1 MQKNKLKYKIG
12 AISSELRK
20 GYKKCQS
27 GKILENTLI
36 NVDLFEKN
44 ALIELGKKSAS

>member
-1 MQKNKLKYKIG
+1 MQKNKLKNQIR

-27 GKILENTLI
+27 GVILENTLKR
-36 NVDLFEKN
+36 VELFEKN
-44 ALIELGKKSAS
+44 ALLELGKKSAS